1 MKKNRQMT
9 MNSTYDEQ
17 DRSSMDKVTFE
28 AFFHDPAG
36 GMNIQGCQDLVR
48 TI

>member
-1 MKKNRQMT
+1 MKNNRRTT
-9 MNSTYDEQ
+9 MNLTYDEQ

-28 AFFHDPAG
+28 AFFHDPAS
-36 GMNIQGCQDLVR
+36 GMNIQGRQDLVR